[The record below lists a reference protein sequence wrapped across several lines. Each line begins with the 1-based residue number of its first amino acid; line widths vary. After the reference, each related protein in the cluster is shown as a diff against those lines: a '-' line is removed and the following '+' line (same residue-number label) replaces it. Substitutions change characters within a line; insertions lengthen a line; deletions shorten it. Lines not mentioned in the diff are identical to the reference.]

1 METKICAKC
10 GKELPLTAFLKHGHT
25 KDGYRKVCKACESGS
40 ESYNPELAK
49 FTPRQLIEELKAR
62 GYRGRLT
69 YTQVQ
74 EINL

>member
-10 GKELPLTAFLKHGHT
+10 GKELPLTAFFKHGHT
-25 KDGYRKVCKACESGS
+25 KDGYRNVCKACENGS
-40 ESYNPELAK
+40 EFYNPELAK
-49 FTPRQLIEELKAR
+49 FTPRELIEELKAR

-69 YTQVQ
+69 YTQIQ